1 MASRRGS
8 QLLTSIYRVVEAQL
22 AATSSQLHGPSQLT
36 SLYAEVLRPQ
46 QFTSLRNFGT
56 TGTPAFN
63 GTISIAEV
71 TASGPAC
78 FHITLALRLTA
89 AHMSSVKHAVSFHT
103 GRSF

>member
-46 QFTSLRNFGT
+46 QFTSLRNFGS

-63 GTISIAEV
+63 GTTSIAEV
-71 TASGPAC
+71 KASGVWP
-78 FHITLALRLTA
+78 HYPRLAADCCTP
-89 AHMSSVKHAVSFHT
+89 VVSETCCSFNV